1 MNELNIKEEDLD
13 TISFENFIKNHNVKD
28 ADNIIAFR
36 NLQN

>member
-13 TISFENFIKNHNVKD
+13 TISFENFIQNHNVND

-36 NLQN
+36 NL